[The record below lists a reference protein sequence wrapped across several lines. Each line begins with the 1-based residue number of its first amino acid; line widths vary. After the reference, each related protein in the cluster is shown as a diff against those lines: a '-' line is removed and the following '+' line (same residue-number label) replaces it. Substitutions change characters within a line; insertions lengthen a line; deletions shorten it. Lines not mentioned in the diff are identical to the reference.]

1 MYDNVVLESKS
12 GSRYGTFET
21 IMEDRK
27 VTIFDEIVRI
37 NVGDTLI
44 WLHPS
49 LGERRYQIES
59 VDVGRG
65 PGAPGRP
72 GTIRQY
78 LVIRPADAIPT
89 MAMQPVTKN
98 TTVNIHNS
106 SGGFQIGDNNTLN
119 IQNALNDLV
128 QRINDADA
136 SPKEKVEAKESLL
149 GLLRLPV
156 VGTVLGSAVKA
167 LIEMLGK

>member
-12 GSRYGTFET
+12 GTRYGAFET
-21 IMEDRK
+21 VMEDRK
-27 VTIFDEIVRI
+27 ATIFDETVRI
-37 NVGDTLI
+37 SVGDTLI

-49 LGERRYQIES
+49 LGERRYLIES

-72 GTIRQY
+72 GTIRQH
-78 LVIRPADAIPT
+78 LTFRPADSMPITAPP
-89 MAMQPVTKN
+89 PVTKN

-106 SGGFQIGDNNTLN
+106 SGGFQIGDNNTLA
-119 IQNALNDLV
+119 IHNALNDLV

-136 SPKEKVEAKESLL
+136 SPKEKVEAKESLM
-149 GLLRLPV
+149 GLLRLPLV
-156 VGTVLGSAVKA
+156 ATVLGSAVKA
-167 LIEMLGK
+167 LIEMLSQ